1 MSTFRTRRGGVDV
14 VRTYRE
20 ESSRSDV
27 LAVDWTED
35 IKLTSA
41 ISTKRISVT

>member
-1 MSTFRTRRGGVDV
+1 VCGRRSGARI
-14 VRTYRE
+14 VRVYRE

-35 IKLTSA
+35 IKLTSSVCA
-41 ISTKRISVT
+41 KRITVS